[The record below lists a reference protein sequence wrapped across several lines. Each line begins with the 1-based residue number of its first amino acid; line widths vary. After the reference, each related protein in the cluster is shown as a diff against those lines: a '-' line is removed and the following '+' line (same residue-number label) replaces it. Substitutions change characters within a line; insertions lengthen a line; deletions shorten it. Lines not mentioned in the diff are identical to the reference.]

1 MNSEDTDPLNME
13 EKDLTEHQLDTT
25 CTMDLKNVTTKS
37 VVLAPYNSS
46 KSDIKNDSLDFK
58 LSVYSH
64 KDRILRI
71 KNGKLREIDKEYEAN
86 NNANMDNGVF
96 NTEDEKSRQPTIIS
110 QTPSVHEKSDPTW
123 GSNST
128 RALTTGRQDSLQY
141 NSSGGGLNEID
152 QVREEL
158 IKRKILD

>member
-1 MNSEDTDPLNME
+1 ME

-110 QTPSVHEKSDPTW
+110 QTPSVHEKSDPT
-123 GSNST
+123 
-128 RALTTGRQDSLQY
+128 
-141 NSSGGGLNEID
+141 
-152 QVREEL
+152 
-158 IKRKILD
+158 